1 MLPEAYGCV
10 VANRFVDLDG
20 DVDPFDLMTE
30 IQMAQEKRKKKKEEV
45 DKKSKKKPGQRET
58 QKDRR
63 FPIASVGGDSVPG
76 QLTHPKLAA
85 PSLLYE
91 RQAKCVY
98 ISFSSIILVSMSNNI
113 FSPPPP

>member
-10 VANRFVDLDG
+10 VENRFVGLDG

-30 IQMAQEKRKKKKEEV
+30 IQIAQEKRKKKKEDV

-63 FPIASVGGDSVPG
+63 FPIA
-76 QLTHPKLAA
+76 LAGRDA
-85 PSLLYE
+85 V
-91 RQAKCVY
+91 QG
-98 ISFSSIILVSMSNNI
+98 
-113 FSPPPP
+113 